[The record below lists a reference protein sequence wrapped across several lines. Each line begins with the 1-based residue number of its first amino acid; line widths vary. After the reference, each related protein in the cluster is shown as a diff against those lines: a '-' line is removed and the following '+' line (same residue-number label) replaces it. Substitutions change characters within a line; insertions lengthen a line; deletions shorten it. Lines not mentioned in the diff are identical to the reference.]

1 MGRAGGGSGG
11 GRSGG
16 FSGGGRGSGGFSGGG
31 RGYGGF
37 SGGSVSGGRSRGGG
51 SFGGYQ
57 PRPAPPP
64 SRPPMGGSFWG
75 WGWGLPRTRTVII
88 NNGGGGGYGGG
99 PAGGPPPPE
108 RQDGCLSVA
117 LTAALVVIAL
127 CIILVVA
134 GSFDGGGSVSAS
146 TVKREALDIDLVN
159 ETGYYTDQLGWIV
172 NERQL
177 ISGMRDFYHRTG
189 VQPYLY
195 LTERVGGSSSPS
207 AQEIGDYSAQLY
219 DQLFTD
225 EAHFLVVYQ
234 EFDGQYMVG
243 YTVGSL
249 AKTILDDEALGI
261 FRDYLDRYYYDD
273 LSDEEF
279 FSTVFQKTGERI
291 MTVTRSPWPIV
302 AGIFGLVL
310 LAAVLCYWWKKHT
323 EQKNKRARQVQ
334 ELLNTPLTTF
344 GNDAN
349 GNGRDDA
356 EDLAEKYQDK

>member
-1 MGRAGGGSGG
+1 MGRAGG

-16 FSGGGRGSGGFSGGG
+16 FSGGGGRSGGFSGGG
-31 RGYGGF
+31 GRSGGF
-37 SGGSVSGGRSRGGG
+37 SGGSLGGGRSRGGG
-51 SFGGYQ
+51 SFGGYS

-64 SRPPMGGSFWG
+64 PRPGMGGFG

-99 PAGGPPPPE
+99 PAGAPPPPE
-108 RQDGCLSVA
+108 RRDGCLSVA
-117 LTAALVVIAL
+117 LTAALVVLVL
-127 CIILVVA
+127 CVILVAA
-134 GSFDGGGSVSAS
+134 GSFGGGGGSVSAS

-159 ETGYYTDQLGWIV
+159 ETGYYTDELGWIA
-172 NERQL
+172 NERAL
-177 ISGMRDFYHRTG
+177 TVGMRDFYKRTG

-195 LTERVGGSSSPS
+195 LAERVNGSGSPT
-207 AQEIGDYSAQLY
+207 AQQLGDYAEQLY
-219 DQLFTD
+219 SRLFTD

-234 EFDGQYMVG
+234 EAGGNYTVG
-243 YTVGSL
+243 YYVGSL
-249 AKTILDDEALGI
+249 AKTILDDEAIGI
-261 FRDYLDRYYYDD
+261 FRDYLDRYYTSD

-302 AGIFGLVL
+302 AGILGLVL
-310 LAAVLCYWWKKHT
+310 LAAALYLWWKKRT
-323 EQKNKRARQVQ
+323 EQKNERARQVQ

-344 GNDAN
+344 GNDAD

>member
-16 FSGGGRGSGGFSGGG
+16 FSGGGRSSGGFSGGG
-31 RGYGGF
+31 RGSGGF
-37 SGGSVSGGRSRGGG
+37 SGGYGGGGRSRGGG

-64 SRPPMGGSFWG
+64 SRPPMGGPFWG

-99 PAGGPPPPE
+99 PAGGPPPSD
-108 RQDGCLSVA
+108 QQNGCLSVA
-117 LTAALVVIAL
+117 LTVALVVIVL
-127 CIILVVA
+127 CIILVVV
-134 GSFDGGGSVSAS
+134 GSFDGGSVSPS
-146 TVKREALDIDLVN
+146 TVRREALDIDLVN

-172 NERQL
+172 SQSEL
-177 ISGMRDFYHRTG
+177 VSGMRDFYRRTG

-195 LTERVGGSSSPS
+195 LTERINGSASPTV
-207 AQEIGDYSAQLY
+207 QEIGDFSAQLY

-234 EFDGQYMVG
+234 ESDGQYMVG

-261 FRDYLDRYYYDD
+261 FRDYLDRYYTSD
-273 LSDEEF
+273 LSDEEYF
-279 FSTVFQKTGERI
+279 GTVFQKTGERI
-291 MTVTRSPWPIV
+291 MTVTKSPWPAV
-302 AGIFGLVL
+302 AGIFGVAL
-310 LAAVLCYWWKKHT
+310 LAAMFYLWWKKSV
-323 EQKNKRARQVQ
+323 EQKNKRAQQVQ
-334 ELLNTPLTTF
+334 EMLDTPLTTF
-344 GNDAN
+344 GNDLD

-356 EDLAEKYQDK
+356 EDLAEKYK